1 MKTNNIKHIAK
12 SWFTSVKSFAN
23 SYVMYYSVQR
33 QLGEID
39 DDISV

>member
-23 SYVMYYSVQR
+23 SYVMSYKVPKQLCEINDDVSV
-33 QLGEID
+33 
-39 DDISV
+39 

>member
-23 SYVMYYSVQR
+23 SYVMSYSVQK
-33 QLGEID
+33 QLCEIND
-39 DDISV
+39 DVSV